1 MCVPVGLAFTL
12 TFIREVSIIIAI
24 VNKKFK

>member
-1 MCVPVGLAFTL
+1 MCVVQVLAFTL
-12 TFIREVSIIIAI
+12 TFTREVSIIIAI